1 MSKRHAIGLRRAS
14 TRGLRGWLLLVAL
27 IFCGGASAQ
36 VSPNYQG
43 LWWAAPAG
51 VESGWGINFA
61 HQGDQVFAT
70 WYTYDTSGKT
80 WWLSML
86 AARTNGGN
94 VYAGKINVDHGP
106 PFNNFVGA
114 GVPTEV
120 GSGTLTFVDASN
132 GSFSYTVNGV
142 MQTKAITRFDLGDGP
157 QPACIYSTAT
167 PNLAAAT
174 NYQDLWWVADGAE
187 SGWGINFAQQ
197 GDRVYATWYTYDL
210 DGTPLWL
217 TVLASRQG
225 TSNVYTGTLFRSSG
239 PRFDQY
245 DPTQFQTQPVGPAT
259 FTFTDGNHATFEYSV
274 MYAPLPGPVHQTKQ
288 ITRFPFAATGGTICQ
303 TIPDPQLRVSA
314 PTPFAPGCEGTP
326 VNGTLYA
333 NAEVEPYVAANPV
346 NPSNLIGVWQQDRWS
361 NGGSKG
367 LLTGASFDGGR
378 TWTRSMAAF
387 SRCTGGNAANGA
399 DFERASD
406 PWVAIGGD
414 GVAYQIAI
422 GFNGA
427 TLAAGSSG
435 AVLASRSV
443 DGGRT
448 WSAPVALI
456 RDGAANF
463 NDKESIA
470 ADPFVAGNA
479 YAVWDRLEVSGHGPT
494 YFTRTTNGGVTW
506 ELARAI
512 FDPGG
517 TNQTINNQT
526 VVLTDGTLV
535 TFFTRLDNFGSA
547 AASATLVVIRS
558 TDKGVTWSAP
568 ITVSGVQAIGAR
580 DPETGTP
587 VRDGENLG
595 AIAAG
600 PGGTLVA
607 VWQDS
612 RFSGGVRDGI
622 ALSRS
627 IRRRPHLVG
636 AGAGESRSDRRRVRA
651 RGDDSQRRHDRR
663 HLFRFPQQHG
673 GRGDAVYRLLARTLE
688 RWRHM
693 AREPRRRTVRP
704 RQRAECGRPV
714 PRRLSGAHQHRHG
727 IRAVL
732 RCGQHRRH
740 DQPDRH
746 PRVARDL
753 GRRRGEGR
761 RRAFA
766 HRGGA
771 DRRDVPRGNSAA
783 AAGHAGARAP
793 PHRERRAHDDAA
805 RAGMAA
811 AGIVATAAG
820 LTERLRPPVAAS
832 SDQDRDDGCARRSA
846 ALVNRVDT
854 RVPAIENAPSLR

>member
-1 MSKRHAIGLRRAS
+1 MSKRHDIRPRRTS
-14 TRGLRGWLLLVAL
+14 TRGLRAWLLLVTL
-27 IFCGGASAQ
+27 IFCGSASAQ

-51 VESGWGINFA
+51 VESGWGINFT

-80 WWLSML
+80 FWVSML
-86 AARTNGGN
+86 AARTSAGN
-94 VYAGKINVDHGP
+94 VYAGKISVDHGP

-120 GSGTLTFVDASN
+120 GSGTLTFADASN
-132 GSFSYTVNGV
+132 GSFSYTMNGV
-142 MQTKAITRFDLGDGP
+142 MQTKAITRFDLGDGA
-157 QPACIYSTAT
+157 QPACVYSAAT

-217 TVLASRQG
+217 SVLAPRQG
-225 TSNVYTGTLFRSSG
+225 ASNVYTGMLYRTSG

-245 DPTQFQTQPVGPAT
+245 DPAQIQKLAVGPAT
-259 FTFTDGNHATFEYSV
+259 FTFTDGNHATFEYLV
-274 MYAPLPGPVHQTKQ
+274 MYAPLPGPVHQAKQ

-303 TIPDPQLRVSA
+303 TIPDPQYRAST

-361 NGGSKG
+361 NGGAKG
-367 LLTGASFDGGR
+367 NLAGASFDGGR

-387 SRCTGGNAANGA
+387 SRCTGGNAGNGG

-422 GFNGA
+422 AFNGA
-427 TLAAGSSG
+427 TFAAESTN

-448 WSAPVALI
+448 WGAPVTLI
-456 RDGAANF
+456 MDGASNF
-463 NDKESIA
+463 NDKESIV
-470 ADPFVAGNA
+470 ADPFVGGNA
-479 YAVWDRLEVSGHGPT
+479 YAVWDRLAVSGDAPT
-494 YFTRTTNGGVTW
+494 YFTRTTDGGVTW
-506 ELARAI
+506 EVAHAI

-535 TFFTRLDNFGSA
+535 TFFTRLDIFGSG
-547 AASATLVVIRS
+547 AASATLAVIRS

-568 ITVSGVQAIGAR
+568 STVSGVQAIGAR

-627 IRRRPHLVG
+627 IDGGLTWSVPVQVNRDPTVAAFEPAVTIRSDGTIGVTYFDFRSNTADVATLYTDYWLARSSDGVTWR
-636 AGAGESRSDRRRVRA
+636 ESRVAGPFDLANAPNAEGLFLGDYQALTSIGAEFVPFYVAANTGDTANRTDILASLVTSAGTAAKASAGGAPMDMQASESYRAVTAPPLPATPELARSLTESVMRTMVRRVP
-651 RGDDSQRRHDRR
+651 GW
-663 HLFRFPQQHG
+663 L
-673 GRGDAVYRLLARTLE
+673 
-688 RWRHM
+688 
-693 AREPRRRTVRP
+693 
-704 RQRAECGRPV
+704 
-714 PRRLSGAHQHRHG
+714 
-727 IRAVL
+727 
-732 RCGQHRRH
+732 
-740 DQPDRH
+740 
-746 PRVARDL
+746 
-753 GRRRGEGR
+753 
-761 RRAFA
+761 
-766 HRGGA
+766 
-771 DRRDVPRGNSAA
+771 
-783 AAGHAGARAP
+783 P
-793 PHRERRAHDDAA
+793 P
-805 RAGMAA
+805 
-811 AGIVATAAG
+811 G
-820 LTERLRPPVAAS
+820 LTRPP
-832 SDQDRDDGCARRSA
+832 
-846 ALVNRVDT
+846 
-854 RVPAIENAPSLR
+854 EH